1 MTNGFLVIGIWSLVI
16 SPVMGPQM
24 LKRLLNRW
32 LGNRGERKAA
42 SFLRGQGFRIIAR
55 QYANQHGE
63 IDLIARDGDCIVFV
77 EVKTRRSDARG
88 LPVEAVTSDKQRKL
102 TNTALVWLKRRGLL
116 ESRCRFDVV
125 SILWPKDSKTPEI
138 THYKNAFPA
147 VGVNSLYS

>member
-1 MTNGFLVIGIWSLVI
+1 
-16 SPVMGPQM
+16 M
-24 LKRLLNRW
+24 LRGLLSRW

-42 SFLRGQGFRIIAR
+42 GFLRRQGFRIIAR
-55 QYANQHGE
+55 QYANKYGE
-63 IDLIARDGDCIVFV
+63 IDLIARDGDSIVFV
-77 EVKTRRSDARG
+77 EVKTRRSDAAG
-88 LPVEAVTSDKQRKL
+88 LPVEAVTTDKQRKM

-147 VGVNSLYS
+147 VGVTGMYS